1 MAADATLVNMAY
13 RTAMAN
19 VPVYDPNVTKQRA
32 ELVSSF
38 MDPLTEAIA
47 AKDLETKAENE
58 KEQLLKDQSLEQFTK
73 TADAT
78 SRYLSSYERGGKE
91 AGMHEQIYNNTY
103 DYLDDLKKEYEKYNT
118 VGGDDSPE
126 NKKKRT
132 EILGK
137 LDAARNSVVDLRA
150 EVLRI
155 SGLAGSKDGGNQTS
169 PSMKKEDIE
178 VVNSILNMDGNDAYD
193 NVTQRWENNEIIFDV
208 KLSSGETRTIKAND
222 LKTLYKTQAKEKE
235 SFIIQG
241 SADAAK
247 NGYKNPSVA
256 YDVQG
261 GADTIMSEIFT
272 DKSEFGDLAQRRLH
286 GRPAAGY
293 GISNGKW
300 QKGSWANALESHKD
314 LAPMSTYE
322 RLGIKVDGI
331 DGSDPDGVVSEKE
344 QQMAFMSGDNKN
356 KIISALVDPTD
367 PNFNF
372 DLSKKEMSMWLAQQ
386 NETKYK
392 EAQGRYRED
401 NPEDTSTTSKF
412 GLNLTKNY
420 GSYYLDGETKQ
431 VSGQDIQNAVET
443 FKSVQ
448 DKGAGIF
455 TGYDRIS
462 YKLKKGK
469 WTKLGESGDF
479 DEPAN
484 PTTIFTNLGWN
495 NNSKIMDYLKATTTA
510 PNLKEEQKI
519 NDKTFQKNLKGYASY
534 LNK

>member
-13 RTAMAN
+13 KAAMAN
-19 VPVYDPNVTKQRA
+19 VPIYDPNVTKQRA

-47 AKDLETKAENE
+47 AKDLETKAKNE

-78 SRYLSSYERGGKE
+78 NRLLSSYERGGKE
-91 AGMHEQIYNNTY
+91 SGMHEQIYNNTY

-118 VGGDDSPE
+118 VGDGDTPE

-137 LDAARNSVVDLRA
+137 LDAARNSVIDLRA

-178 VVNSILNMDGNDAYD
+178 VVNAILNMDGNDAYD
-193 NVTQRWENNEIIFDV
+193 NVTQRWENNEIKFDV
-208 KLSSGETRTIKAND
+208 RLSNGETRTIKAND
-222 LKTLYKTQAKEKE
+222 LKTLYKSQAKEKE
-235 SFIIQG
+235 SLIIQG

-256 YDVQG
+256 YDLQG
-261 GADTIMSEIFT
+261 SADTIMSETFT

-314 LAPMSTYE
+314 LAPISMYE
-322 RLGIKVDGI
+322 KLGITVDGI
-331 DGSDPDGVVSEKE
+331 DGSPPDGKVSEKE
-344 QQMAFMSGDNKN
+344 QQIAFMSGDNRD

-392 EAQGRYRED
+392 EAQSRYRAD
-401 NPEDTSTTSKF
+401 NPDKDKDRDRDKDSGYF
-412 GLNLTKNY
+412 GWTYAPDPDKPGEEISIDPTKAAAVY
-420 GSYYLDGETKQ
+420 GHLQNKTANFQGSSGYYARLKTKTGEQMYLRYPSFADFKKDKADGDLSSDKKQ
-431 VSGQDIQNAVET
+431 WEET
-443 FKSVQ
+443 FG
-448 DKGAGIF
+448 KGTWNEERFIPQSRVTELEAA
-455 TGYDRIS
+455 
-462 YKLKKGK
+462 
-469 WTKLGESGDF
+469 TKI
-479 DEPAN
+479 
-484 PTTIFTNLGWN
+484 PT
-495 NNSKIMDYLKATTTA
+495 SR
-510 PNLKEEQKI
+510 
-519 NDKTFQKNLKGYASY
+519 
-534 LNK
+534 